1 MMYGLP
7 VIFKDFNPNLFNPMY
22 GFVGMYT
29 KDINKPF
36 LCNHLFLVY
45 KLDPCNIPRF
55 TNIYSLYDT
64 FYTTYITIINK
75 EAYQIYAFLIPVEY
89 REDISKVCNGNR
101 ISIYLNTKNIIND
114 FWKFPK
120 KSYEHWDLF
129 ENISQV
135 NDKLE
140 RIIPEEDPPLKTD
153 VDILLEGL
161 TVVTPISTVEKS
173 PNSSNTEGASSFY
186 CRQ

>member
-1 MMYGLP
+1 M
-7 VIFKDFNPNLFNPMY
+7 VVFI
-22 GFVGMYT
+22 
-29 KDINKPF
+29 
-36 LCNHLFLVY
+36 
-45 KLDPCNIPRF
+45 
-55 TNIYSLYDT
+55 
-64 FYTTYITIINK
+64 
-75 EAYQIYAFLIPVEY
+75 
-89 REDISKVCNGNR
+89 
-101 ISIYLNTKNIIND
+101 
-114 FWKFPK
+114 WKFPK

-129 ENISQV
+129 ENVSQV